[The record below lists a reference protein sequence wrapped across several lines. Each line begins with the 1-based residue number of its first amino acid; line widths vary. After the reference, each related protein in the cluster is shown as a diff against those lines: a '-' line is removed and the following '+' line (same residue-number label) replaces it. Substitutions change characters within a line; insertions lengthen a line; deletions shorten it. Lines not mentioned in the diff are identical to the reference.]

1 MMFTFR
7 PPRLD
12 SIGAAI
18 VDLGIRR
25 PRWVITA
32 VIVVT
37 VVLAAATVRV
47 EIDTDPEN
55 MLPATIRCVS

>member
-1 MMFTFR
+1 MFTFR

-12 SIGAAI
+12 SIGSAI

-25 PRWVITA
+25 PRSVITV
-32 VIVVT
+32 VILIT
-37 VVLAAATVRV
+37 VVLAAATVRI

-55 MLPATIRCVS
+55 IAS